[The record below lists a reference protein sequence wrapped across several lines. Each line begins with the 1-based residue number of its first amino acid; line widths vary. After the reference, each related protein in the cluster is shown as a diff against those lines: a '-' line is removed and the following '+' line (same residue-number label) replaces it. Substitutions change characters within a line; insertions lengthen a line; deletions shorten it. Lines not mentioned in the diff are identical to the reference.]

1 MHVRNLIATNVYLQH
16 FLEYVFLIKTN
27 SIKPSTPRTSGT
39 QTELTLVA
47 DNLLDSDQGTVVPVI
62 TGGDQTGGAGSAN
75 LVAAQDLCKVI
86 IVTSTHLQINPK
98 PNDKTPHAKSNF
110 AFPVRSSNGRVRL
123 APLPYPPI
131 AFPWRVSRQLVRK
144 TGVAE
149 EPGSNLVIIEHFNEN
164 YCLHCFVRLS

>member
-1 MHVRNLIATNVYLQH
+1 MYGIPGRDHKVWDQKLNEGLMEPRRNPDGTQT
-16 FLEYVFLIKTN
+16 E
-27 SIKPSTPRTSGT
+27 PRRNPSGT

-86 IVTSTHLQINPK
+86 IRYQHAICKLTLTK

-131 AFPWRVSRQLVRK
+131 AFP
-144 TGVAE
+144 
-149 EPGSNLVIIEHFNEN
+149 
-164 YCLHCFVRLS
+164 